1 MNIRRAL
8 SAPVNSIKAAVDAHQ
23 AGHGPGKSAAPV
35 ILEPPAS
42 MCAVRHIN
50 SAAVHSNHLEFPECA
65 DIGQEV
71 ADSSARRQRRV
82 GSRLHFGHS
91 RMRGGPGAGGL
102 TPSGHPPETPEF
114 SGSIGALLELENGT
128 ARHNI

>member
-8 SAPVNSIKAAVDAHQ
+8 LALVKSIEAPSDPHQ
-23 AGHGPGKSAAPV
+23 IGHGPGKATAPV
-35 ILEPPAS
+35 IHDPSAS
-42 MCAVRHIN
+42 ICAVRHTN